1 AEHQWGNVRQTL
13 RAERFDRARRRLQGT
28 RGDDVVHTAA
38 IALEYLVIVSQQGQE
53 LLHDLRRLAARRDA
67 VVHPLL
73 FAKTIEQTRARKDL
87 EMPRHARLALPEDLA
102 KLAH

>member
-1 AEHQWGNVRQTL
+1 
-13 RAERFDRARRRLQGT
+13 
-28 RGDDVVHTAA
+28 VVHTAA

-102 KLAH
+102 KLAHRELRTRQQRQQTQPGRLACGTKR